1 VKMREQ
7 LTNCQRFDNTP
18 GTRKRR
24 ATELFNE
31 RHGLSALFCSG
42 FLARCR
48 LNASYSTCQKVRSL
62 DPASKT
68 QNHPLKTGYKRARW
82 RSVASQV
89 RKSGRGAPSFG
100 GLTCLPGIWVTRKVL
115 KLGRPAERDFV
126 EEKGI

>member
-1 VKMREQ
+1 MRTPHKGTLWEELSRYFGKEMEVLVKMREQ

-18 GTRKRR
+18 GTRKHR

-48 LNASYSTCQKVRSL
+48 LIVSYSTCQKVRSL

-68 QNHPLKTGYKRARW
+68 QNHPLKAGYKRARW

-100 GLTCLPGIWVTRKVL
+100 GLTCL
-115 KLGRPAERDFV
+115 
-126 EEKGI
+126 